1 MCPLGRKVVPCNT
14 EGRSQLDKPAPAPV
28 RRPRA
33 LGWGPA
39 RKAGASGEPGAAGE
53 GPRGS
58 PGSAG
63 WGHGGLGSLG
73 QARPASPGTA
83 AWTRTACRWCVLVSI
98 LCPPVHDMLERPP
111 VPIPGTPKLPA
122 DCVPV
127 PGNGLSCVV
136 RHGAGKNFPCSHT
149 LVVPVSGRL
158 RRARIC
164 GDKAAGPLGS
174 SGGATGWGEGPPP
187 SGLHNRFFPVCLSLF
202 FPLALSVSSLL
213 IRSPNPPAFTVE
225 KPDTQ
230 VSGASGAAHASPA
243 LCPHSAHLVGGAE
256 G

>member
-1 MCPLGRKVVPCNT
+1 MSREWEGARVGSGGRSMCPLGRKVVPYNT
-14 EGRSQLDKPAPAPV
+14 EGRFQLEKPAPALL

-63 WGHGGLGSLG
+63 WGRGGLGSLG
-73 QARPASPGTA
+73 QARAASPGTA

-98 LCPPVHDMLERPP
+98 LCPSVHDTLKCPS
-111 VPIPGTPKLPA
+111 VPIPGTPELPA
-122 DCVPV
+122 DCVPG

-149 LVVPVSGRL
+149 LVVPASWRAAAGGADRPREGGGDPLGHLLGPLAGGRGRL
-158 RRARIC
+158 
-164 GDKAAGPLGS
+164 
-174 SGGATGWGEGPPP
+174 PPA
-187 SGLHNRFFPVCLSLF
+187 SITFFLLCVFLSF
-202 FPLALSVSSLL
+202 FPL
-213 IRSPNPPAFTVE
+213 R
-225 KPDTQ
+225 
-230 VSGASGAAHASPA
+230 
-243 LCPHSAHLVGGAE
+243 
-256 G
+256 